1 MAGIVEK
8 ATWRAITGVIAIPVG
23 IAVSKS
29 IAQVWLTA
37 RPDNPPR
44 RPTDPNVSWGD
55 AAGWAALSAVGV
67 AVGQLITTKGAT
79 TVWRGL
85 TGEEPPPLREKIQTS
100 ARRQSR
106 LTRRISTRADRSLE
120 QSLL

>member
-1 MAGIVEK
+1 M
-8 ATWRAITGVIAIPVG
+8 TGVIAIPVG

-29 IAQVWLTA
+29 IAQVWITA

-79 TVWRGL
+79 TLWRGL
-85 TGEEPPPLREKIQTS
+85 TGDEPPPLQEKVQTS
-100 ARRQSR
+100 ARRQAR
-106 LTRRISTRADRSLE
+106 ANRRISTRAGKALE
-120 QSLL
+120 QSA